1 MIKNR
6 FCFLAIATMA
16 LLWSSCSN
24 SYKKITYF
32 KDVPDTTGKVGTA
45 YEAPVSTFTE
55 ITIQPDDILQVSI
68 QTLDPQSNNLMG
80 ATNSLNYATQPASS
94 LMATAE
100 SQNTSG
106 FLVDKNG
113 YIDMPLTGKLK
124 VGGLSTE
131 QVRDSIRNRAQVF
144 YKDPVVNVRFANFK
158 VTVLGEVARP
168 ATYTVPN
175 ERIDLIEALGMAG
188 DLTIYGKRE
197 NVLLIREENGKKVF
211 VRFNL
216 NSSDIYKSPYLHLKQ
231 RDVIYVEPTKAKAAT
246 TDAAKIRTY
255 SLLTAVAS
263 ILIIFV
269 SRASF

>member
-1 MIKNR
+1 MFKHR
-6 FCFLAIATMA
+6 FYLVGFA
-16 LLWSSCSN
+16 LLALFLGSCSN

-32 KDVPDTTGKVGTA
+32 KDVPDTTGIVSTA
-45 YEAPVSTFTE
+45 YEAPVSNYAD
-55 ITIQPDDILQVSI
+55 ITVQPDDILQVSV
-68 QTLDPQSNNLMG
+68 QTLDPQSSNMLG
-80 ATNSLNYATQPASS
+80 ATNNVNYATQPASS

-100 SQNTSG
+100 SQNTNG
-106 FLVDKNG
+106 FLVDRYG

-124 VGGLSTE
+124 VGGMTTE

-144 YKDPVVNVRFANFK
+144 YKTPVVNVRFANFK
-158 VTVLGEVARP
+158 ITVLGEVARP

-231 RDVIYVEPTKAKAAT
+231 RDVIYVEPSKAKAAT
-246 TDAAKIRTY
+246 TDASKVRTY
-255 SLLTAVAS
+255 SLLTAIAS
-263 ILIIFV
+263 VLIIVLTRTKF
-269 SRASF
+269 